1 MLDLITLISAVGLQQ
16 ELKEAPKEAIIKED
30 TAGWAIWGGLLF
42 IARTQQ
48 AFGFRASPVN
58 HARSPT

>member
-30 TAGWAIWGGLLF
+30 TAGWAIGVACCSL
-42 IARTQQ
+42 
-48 AFGFRASPVN
+48 RAPSRPL
-58 HARSPT
+58 ALELPPERESC